1 MSTIPLMLAN
11 LQVEDVLV
19 QWQGLSA
26 GMRESL
32 IVVGAAAL
40 VTVGVATWVVCFRK
54 SHRRRHRHHHSHS
67 DSHEDVRATA
77 AEDQEEEPS
86 ESRKRRKWRRPR
98 RAHRLRN
105 PTLAETGG
113 LPPVRTGGPPD
124 IQP

>member
-1 MSTIPLMLAN
+1 MNTRWCILAD
-11 LQVEDVLV
+11 LEVEDVLV

-26 GMRESL
+26 GAREGL
-32 IVVGAAAL
+32 IVVGAAAF
-40 VTVGVATWVVCFRK
+40 VAGAVAVWAVFFRT
-54 SHRRRHRHHHSHS
+54 SGRRRHRHHHNHL
-67 DSHEDVRATA
+67 DSREDVRAEA
-77 AEDQEEEPS
+77 APDRDGAHAEQ
-86 ESRKRRKWRRPR
+86 RKRRKWRRPR